1 MSKEQ
6 FKKSVT
12 RREFLRK
19 TGAAGGVA
27 LGGSLLNPFSA
38 WAKRKIPKRTAIRI
52 GSSHFIGA
60 IAWWY
65 AKDLYTPDSIIWN
78 WVDLGEFA
86 AGRFT
91 ALQRGLIDIAVIPM
105 TYVVRGV
112 SQGYDI
118 KVFVGTAGGC
128 SRVVAHKDTN
138 IYKIADLKGKRLG
151 ICKFSSQD
159 VYLILALS
167 ALGLDWQK
175 DVKRVDLANVSTLV
189 GALQQ
194 KEVDAVAIW
203 DPWGAKIL
211 AEGFGRDIPGIY
223 TYWSKMHEIG
233 VARTDF
239 LESAPKPMQE
249 LTNAIVKG
257 VVKTKIDPE
266 GWARDGHLISGVG
279 EKASELSV
287 KNAIPDVT
295 IPIED
300 TKKLARRMYDLGV
313 IKKDVEG
320 IIENHLHFD
329 FLMKA
334 THQPK
339 DVLSKFG
346 YCPNTI
352 EEVG

>member
-1 MSKEQ
+1 MVKEE
-6 FKKSVT
+6 FKKRFT
-12 RREFLRK
+12 RREFLK
-19 TGAAGGVA
+19 TSGAISGAA
-27 LGGSLLNPFSA
+27 LGGSLLHPFSA
-38 WAKRKIPKRTAIRI
+38 TAKRKIPKQTAIRI

-91 ALQRGLIDIAVIPM
+91 ALQRGLIDVAVIPM

-112 SQGYDI
+112 SQGYDF

-128 SRVVAHKDTN
+128 SRVVAHKDTD

-159 VYLILALS
+159 VYLILAFD

-175 DVKRVDLANVSTLV
+175 DVKRIDLANVSTLV
-189 GALQQ
+189 GALQK

-203 DPWGAKIL
+203 DPWGSRIL
-211 AEGFGRDIPGIY
+211 VEGFGRDIPGIY
-223 TYWSKMHEIG
+223 KYWSKMHEIG
-233 VARTDF
+233 VVRTDF
-239 LESAPKPMQE
+239 LETAPKPMQD

-279 EKASELSV
+279 EKASELAV

-295 IPIED
+295 IPLED
-300 TKKLARRMYDLGV
+300 TKKLARKMYQLGV

-320 IIENHLHFD
+320 IIEDHLYYD

-339 DVLSKFG
+339 EVLSKFG